1 MQIIKTQLYGFDANL
16 YFEVLNV
23 YASRAVQE
31 LEYNQDYSEFEKD
44 YQFPDMP
51 LPSIGITINF

>member
-1 MQIIKTQLYGFDANL
+1 M
-16 YFEVLNV
+16 